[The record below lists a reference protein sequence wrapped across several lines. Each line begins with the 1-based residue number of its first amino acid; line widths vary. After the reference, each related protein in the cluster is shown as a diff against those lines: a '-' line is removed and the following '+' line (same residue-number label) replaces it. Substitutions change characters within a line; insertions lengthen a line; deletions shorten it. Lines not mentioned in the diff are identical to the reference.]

1 MLNSIAYNKSTIF
14 RMAESSGGSGTPQGP
29 NPEQGSDPEQRKD
42 GQITQHL
49 TSEQPPNGNCQ

>member
-1 MLNSIAYNKSTIF
+1 
-14 RMAESSGGSGTPQGP
+14 MAESSGGSGTPQGP